1 MRIQT
6 FLEHSP
12 AFAVR
17 RAAQRIEADLADI
30 LHASGVSF
38 LEALVL
44 VSIFFEEPK
53 TIKPSHLAA
62 TLNTTRGNV
71 SHCISALETR
81 GLLRRRI
88 DPEDARALN
97 LFLRPA
103 GKNTAMRVI
112 RTLDRLQREFEK
124 QLGLEQVRAGLAL
137 IARFEEVC
145 AARAAA
151 TRLEPHNAAEARSV

>member
-17 RAAQRIEADLADI
+17 RAAQRLEADLARI
-30 LHASGVSF
+30 LHAYGVSF
-38 LEALVL
+38 LDALVL
-44 VSIFFEEPK
+44 VSIFFEEPRP
-53 TIKPSHLAA
+53 IKPSDLAM
-62 TLNTTRGNV
+62 TLRTTRGNV
-71 SHCISALETR
+71 SHCISALESR

-88 DPEDARALN
+88 DPADARALN

-103 GKNTAMRVI
+103 GRSAAMRVI
-112 RTLDRLQREFEK
+112 RTLDRLQRDFEK
-124 QLGLEQVRAGLAL
+124 QLGLDQLRAGLAS
-137 IARFEEVC
+137 IARFEEIC

-151 TRLEPHNAAEARSV
+151 VRLEPPVHRPG

>member
-1 MRIQT
+1 MRIQA

-12 AFAVR
+12 VFAVR
-17 RAAQRIEADLADI
+17 RAAQRLEADLARI

-44 VSIFFEEPK
+44 VSIFFEEPRA
-53 TIKPSHLAA
+53 IKPSDLAM
-62 TLNTTRGNV
+62 TLLTTRGNV

-88 DPEDARALN
+88 DPADARALN

-103 GKNTAMRVI
+103 GRSTAMRVI
-112 RTLDRLQREFEK
+112 RTLDRLQRDFEK
-124 QLGLEQVRAGLAL
+124 QLGLDQVRAGLAS
-137 IARFEEVC
+137 IARFEEIC

-151 TRLEPHNAAEARSV
+151 VRLEQQAHRPS

>member
-12 AFAVR
+12 VFAVR
-17 RAAQRIEADLADI
+17 RAAQRLEADVARI
-30 LHASGVSF
+30 LGASGVTF

-44 VSIFFEEPK
+44 VSIFFEEPRA
-53 TIKPSHLAA
+53 IKPSRLAA
-62 TLNTTRGNV
+62 TLHTTRGNV
-71 SHCISALETR
+71 SHCISALEAR

-103 GKNTAMRVI
+103 GKSTAMRVI
-112 RTLDRLQREFEK
+112 RTLDRLQRRYGERH
-124 QLGLEQVRAGLAL
+124 LMACHGRPSMGWPRRRA
-137 IARFEEVC
+137 
-145 AARAAA
+145 
-151 TRLEPHNAAEARSV
+151 